1 MKNHNT
7 KFLNYFNFLFKVL
20 ILIIVTFSLK
30 ADENNIGIVSEIKG
44 EAIAINDDLEERD
57 LSVFDS
63 IFSNEE
69 IFTTENSS
77 ITLQFNDDTTIIMK
91 ELTSLVVSDF
101 ENSKLDPKFKSKV
114 SKGKIV
120 VETGSIAK
128 NKTGEMEVIVN
139 TTSLGLRGT
148 RVNAALDPS
157 GKLDVSL
164 GEDNFGN
171 VGQIKII
178 NNGMPDIY
186 EQQTIFSTDEVFT
199 ISDYEVIK
207 REKSTEEQNEE
218 KLSNETFVNNSKI
231 NEEEIEIQLT
241 SKLASGKIDDANN
254 DGKIDTDDVE
264 VLKNQILD
272 QKKKKIEFIIDNSK
286 KENTEFLSSV
296 IDSSDEKNTG
306 EVLEKIISTK
316 DDLVEDVVEDL
327 SDKNNEFLIISK
339 SEITAQIK
347 EKIFETIV
355 SKETDNSAA
364 ILSKVM
370 SKSDEATISSVIN
383 NITDKNENAE
393 SKLSLKVMADF
404 TEKNPERLEILA
416 SNNED
421 EIQKL
426 TISAVEEAASSQED
440 ADLIAKVVSGAS
452 EEIANK
458 VVAEVSKNSTDD
470 KLALSA
476 KVMKSIIDIN
486 PDKIE
491 NLSEEN
497 KDLIISQTIEATK
510 QQAESDEDDGDID
523 LGAVVSEIVMN
534 SKADTATKVL
544 ETLNEQAK
552 ESDSEISLSVF
563 VNLSKNKNFED
574 KLDEISSKSSINENI
589 VEKMI
594 EKSIEDIKDDNDI
607 TLIKNIIK
615 KSGDFLS
622 NKVIEINKKTINLNK
637 LKINK
642 IIVEIIKEEPVKAKK
657 IIEIKKEIIKE
668 PIKPKKIKE
677 IKDVI
682 DTNISPN

>member
-57 LSVFDS
+57 LNVFDH

-139 TTSLGLRGT
+139 TSSLGLRGT
-148 RVNAALDPS
+148 RVNAALDLT
-157 GKLDVSL
+157 GKLNVSI
-164 GEDNFGN
+164 GKDNFGN
-171 VGQIKII
+171 VGLIELVS
-178 NNGMPDIY
+178 NN
-186 EQQTIFSTDEVFT
+186 QSQSIFSTDQVIEIADDQ
-199 ISDYEVIK
+199 ISK

-574 KLDEISSKSSINENI
+574 KLEEISSKSSISENI

-594 EKSIEDIKDDNDI
+594 EKSIENIKDDNDL

-615 KSGDFLS
+615 KSGDFLT
-622 NKVIEINKKTINLNK
+622 NKIVEINKKTINSNN

-642 IIVEIIKEEPVKAKK
+642 IMDEIIKEEPVKAKE
-657 IIEIKKEIIKE
+657 IIEIKKEKEIIEK
-668 PIKPKKIKE
+668 PTKPKKIKE

>member
-57 LSVFDS
+57 LNVFDH

-139 TTSLGLRGT
+139 TSSLGLRGT
-148 RVNAALDPS
+148 RVNAALGPT
-157 GKLDVSL
+157 GKLNVSL
-164 GEDNFGN
+164 GKDNFGN
-171 VGQIKII
+171 VGLIELVS
-178 NNGMPDIY
+178 NN
-186 EQQTIFSTDEVFT
+186 QSQSIFSTDQVIEIADDQ
-199 ISDYEVIK
+199 ISK

-231 NEEEIEIQLT
+231 NEEEIEIQLI

-254 DGKIDTDDVE
+254 DGKIDADDVE

-523 LGAVVSEIVMN
+523 LSAVVSEIVMN

-574 KLDEISSKSSINENI
+574 KLEEISSKSSINENI

-594 EKSIEDIKDDNDI
+594 EKSIEDIKDDNDL

-642 IIVEIIKEEPVKAKK
+642 IIGEIIKEEPVKAKK

>member
-57 LSVFDS
+57 LNVFDH

-139 TTSLGLRGT
+139 TSSLGLRGT
-148 RVNAALDPS
+148 RVNAALGPT
-157 GKLDVSL
+157 GKLNVSL

-171 VGQIKII
+171 VGLIELVS
-178 NNGMPDIY
+178 NN
-186 EQQTIFSTDEVFT
+186 QSQSIFSTDQ
-199 ISDYEVIK
+199 VIEIVDDQIGK
-207 REKSTEEQNEE
+207 RKKSTEEQNEE

-574 KLDEISSKSSINENI
+574 KLEEISSKSSISENI

-594 EKSIEDIKDDNDI
+594 EKSIENIKDDNDL

-642 IIVEIIKEEPVKAKK
+642 IIGEIIKEEPVKAKE
-657 IIEIKKEIIKE
+657 IIEIKKEKEIIEK
-668 PIKPKKIKE
+668 PTKPKK

>member
-57 LSVFDS
+57 LNVFDH

-139 TTSLGLRGT
+139 TSSLGLRGT
-148 RVNAALDPS
+148 RVNAALGPT
-157 GKLDVSL
+157 GKLNVSL
-164 GEDNFGN
+164 GKDNFGN
-171 VGQIKII
+171 VGLIELVS
-178 NNGMPDIY
+178 NN
-186 EQQTIFSTDEVFT
+186 QSQSIFSTDQ
-199 ISDYEVIK
+199 VIEIVDDQIGK
-207 REKSTEEQNEE
+207 RKKSTEEQNEE

-296 IDSSDEKNTG
+296 IDNSDEKNTG

-574 KLDEISSKSSINENI
+574 KLEEISSKSSINENI

-594 EKSIEDIKDDNDI
+594 EKSIENIKDDNDL

-642 IIVEIIKEEPVKAKK
+642 IIGEIIKEEPVKAKK

>member
-57 LSVFDS
+57 LNVFDH

-139 TTSLGLRGT
+139 TSSLGLRGT
-148 RVNAALDPS
+148 RVNAALGPT
-157 GKLDVSL
+157 GKLNVSL

-171 VGQIKII
+171 VGLIELVS
-178 NNGMPDIY
+178 NN
-186 EQQTIFSTDEVFT
+186 QSQSIFSTDQ
-199 ISDYEVIK
+199 VIEIVDDQIGK
-207 REKSTEEQNEE
+207 RKKSTEEQNEE

-296 IDSSDEKNTG
+296 IDNSDEKNTG

-574 KLDEISSKSSINENI
+574 KLEEISSKSSINENI

-594 EKSIEDIKDDNDI
+594 EKSIENIKDDNDL

-642 IIVEIIKEEPVKAKK
+642 IIGEIIKEEPVKAKK

>member
-57 LSVFDS
+57 LNVFDH

-139 TTSLGLRGT
+139 TSSLGLRGT
-148 RVNAALDPS
+148 RVNAALGPT
-157 GKLDVSL
+157 GKLNVSL
-164 GEDNFGN
+164 GKDNFGN
-171 VGQIKII
+171 VGLIELVS
-178 NNGMPDIY
+178 NN
-186 EQQTIFSTDEVFT
+186 QSQSIFSTDQVIEIADDQ
-199 ISDYEVIK
+199 ISK

-296 IDSSDEKNTG
+296 IDNSDEKNTG

-574 KLDEISSKSSINENI
+574 KLEEISSKSSINENI

-594 EKSIEDIKDDNDI
+594 EKSIENIKDDNDL

-615 KSGDFLS
+615 KNGDFLT
-622 NKVIEINKKTINLNK
+622 NKIVEINKKTINSNN

-642 IIVEIIKEEPVKAKK
+642 IIGEIIKEEPVKAKK

>member
-57 LSVFDS
+57 LNVFDH

-139 TTSLGLRGT
+139 TSSLGLRGT
-148 RVNAALDPS
+148 RVNAALGPT
-157 GKLDVSL
+157 GKLNVSL
-164 GEDNFGN
+164 GKDNFGN
-171 VGQIKII
+171 VGLIELVS
-178 NNGMPDIY
+178 NN
-186 EQQTIFSTDEVFT
+186 QSQSIFSTDQVIEIVDDQ
-199 ISDYEVIK
+199 ISK

-231 NEEEIEIQLT
+231 NEEEIEIQLI

-254 DGKIDTDDVE
+254 DGKIDADDVE

-370 SKSDEATISSVIN
+370 SKSDETTISSVIN

-470 KLALSA
+470 KLSLSA

-574 KLDEISSKSSINENI
+574 KLEEISSKSSINENI

-594 EKSIEDIKDDNDI
+594 EKSIENIKDDNDL

-642 IIVEIIKEEPVKAKK
+642 IMDEIIKEEPDKAKE
-657 IIEIKKEIIKE
+657 IIEIKKEKEIIEK

>member
-57 LSVFDS
+57 LNVFDH

-139 TTSLGLRGT
+139 TSSLGLRGT
-148 RVNAALDPS
+148 RVNAALGPT
-157 GKLDVSL
+157 GKLNVSL
-164 GEDNFGN
+164 GKDNFGN
-171 VGQIKII
+171 VGLIELVS
-178 NNGMPDIY
+178 NN
-186 EQQTIFSTDEVFT
+186 QSQSIFSTDQVIEIVDDQ
-199 ISDYEVIK
+199 ISK

-254 DGKIDTDDVE
+254 DGKIDADDVE

-296 IDSSDEKNTG
+296 IDNSDEKNTG

-574 KLDEISSKSSINENI
+574 KLEEISSKSSINENI

-594 EKSIEDIKDDNDI
+594 EKSIENIKDDNDL

-622 NKVIEINKKTINLNK
+622 NKVIEINKKTINSNN

-642 IIVEIIKEEPVKAKK
+642 IIGEIIKEEPVKAKK

>member
-57 LSVFDS
+57 LNVFDH

-139 TTSLGLRGT
+139 TSSLGLRGT
-148 RVNAALDPS
+148 RVNAALGPT
-157 GKLDVSL
+157 GKLNVSL
-164 GEDNFGN
+164 GKDNFGN
-171 VGQIKII
+171 VGLIELVS
-178 NNGMPDIY
+178 NN
-186 EQQTIFSTDEVFT
+186 QSQSIFSTDQ
-199 ISDYEVIK
+199 VIEIVDDQIGK
-207 REKSTEEQNEE
+207 RKKSTEEQNEE

-231 NEEEIEIQLT
+231 NEEEIEIQLI
-241 SKLASGKIDDANN
+241 SKLSSGKIDDANN
-254 DGKIDTDDVE
+254 DGKIDADDVE

-296 IDSSDEKNTG
+296 IDNSDEKNTG

-574 KLDEISSKSSINENI
+574 KLEEISSKSSISENI

-594 EKSIEDIKDDNDI
+594 EKSIEDIKDDNDL

-642 IIVEIIKEEPVKAKK
+642 IIGEIIKEEPVKAKK

>member
-57 LSVFDS
+57 LNVFDH

-139 TTSLGLRGT
+139 TSSLGLRGT
-148 RVNAALDPS
+148 RVNAALDPT
-157 GKLDVSL
+157 GKLNVSL
-164 GEDNFGN
+164 GKDNFGN
-171 VGQIKII
+171 VGLIELVS
-178 NNGMPDIY
+178 NN
-186 EQQTIFSTDEVFT
+186 QSQSIFSTDQVIEIADDQ
-199 ISDYEVIK
+199 ISK

-231 NEEEIEIQLT
+231 NEEEIEIQLI

-254 DGKIDTDDVE
+254 DGKIDADDVE

-574 KLDEISSKSSINENI
+574 KLEEISSKSSINENI

-594 EKSIEDIKDDNDI
+594 EKSIEDIKDDNDL

-642 IIVEIIKEEPVKAKK
+642 IIGEIIKEEPVKAKK

>member
-57 LSVFDS
+57 LNVFDH

-139 TTSLGLRGT
+139 TSSLGLRGT
-148 RVNAALDPS
+148 RVNAALGPT
-157 GKLDVSL
+157 GKLNVSL
-164 GEDNFGN
+164 GKDNFGN
-171 VGQIKII
+171 VGLIELVS
-178 NNGMPDIY
+178 NN
-186 EQQTIFSTDEVFT
+186 QSQSIFSTDQVIEIADDQ
-199 ISDYEVIK
+199 ISK

-296 IDSSDEKNTG
+296 IDNSDEKNTG

-574 KLDEISSKSSINENI
+574 KLEEISSKSSINENI

-594 EKSIEDIKDDNDI
+594 EKSIENIKDDNDL

-615 KSGDFLS
+615 KSGDFLT
-622 NKVIEINKKTINLNK
+622 NKVVEINKKTINSNN

-642 IIVEIIKEEPVKAKK
+642 IMDEIIKEEPVKAKE
-657 IIEIKKEIIKE
+657 IIEIKKEKEIIEK

>member
-57 LSVFDS
+57 LNVFDH

-139 TTSLGLRGT
+139 TSSLGLRGT
-148 RVNAALDPS
+148 RVNAALGPT
-157 GKLDVSL
+157 GKLNVSL
-164 GEDNFGN
+164 GKDNFGN
-171 VGQIKII
+171 VGLIELVS
-178 NNGMPDIY
+178 NN
-186 EQQTIFSTDEVFT
+186 QSQSIFSTDQ
-199 ISDYEVIK
+199 VIEIVDDQIGK
-207 REKSTEEQNEE
+207 RKKSTEEQNEE

-254 DGKIDTDDVE
+254 DGKIDADDVE

-296 IDSSDEKNTG
+296 IDNSDEKNTG

-370 SKSDEATISSVIN
+370 SKSDETTISSVIN

-574 KLDEISSKSSINENI
+574 KLEEISSKSSINENI

-594 EKSIEDIKDDNDI
+594 EKSIENIKDDNDL

-615 KSGDFLS
+615 KSGDFLT
-622 NKVIEINKKTINLNK
+622 NKSVEINKKTINSNN

-642 IIVEIIKEEPVKAKK
+642 IMDEIIKEEPDKAKE
-657 IIEIKKEIIKE
+657 IIEIKKEKEIIEK
-668 PIKPKKIKE
+668 PTKPKKIKE

>member
-57 LSVFDS
+57 LNVFDH

-139 TTSLGLRGT
+139 TSSLGLRGT
-148 RVNAALDPS
+148 RVNAALGPT
-157 GKLDVSL
+157 GKLNVSL

-171 VGQIKII
+171 VGLIELVS
-178 NNGMPDIY
+178 NN
-186 EQQTIFSTDEVFT
+186 QSQSIFSTDQVIEIVDDQ
-199 ISDYEVIK
+199 ISK

-231 NEEEIEIQLT
+231 NEEEIEIQLI

-254 DGKIDTDDVE
+254 DGKIDADDVE

-574 KLDEISSKSSINENI
+574 KLEEISSKSSINENI

-594 EKSIEDIKDDNDI
+594 EKSIENIKDDNDL

-615 KSGDFLS
+615 KSGDFLT
-622 NKVIEINKKTINLNK
+622 NKVVEINKKTTNSNN

-642 IIVEIIKEEPVKAKK
+642 IMDEIIKEEPVKAKE
-657 IIEIKKEIIKE
+657 IIEIKKEKEIIEE

>member
-57 LSVFDS
+57 LNVFDH

-139 TTSLGLRGT
+139 TSSLGLRGT
-148 RVNAALDPS
+148 RVNAALGPT
-157 GKLDVSL
+157 GKLNVSL

-171 VGQIKII
+171 VGLIELVS
-178 NNGMPDIY
+178 NN
-186 EQQTIFSTDEVFT
+186 QSQSIFSTDQVIEIADDQ
-199 ISDYEVIK
+199 ISK

-231 NEEEIEIQLT
+231 NEEEIEIQLI
-241 SKLASGKIDDANN
+241 SKLSSGKIDDANN
-254 DGKIDTDDVE
+254 DGKIDADDVE

-497 KDLIISQTIEATK
+497 KNLIISQTIEATK

-552 ESDSEISLSVF
+552 ESDSGLSLKVF
-563 VNLSKNKNFED
+563 VNLSKEENFEN
-574 KLDEISSKSSINENI
+574 KLEKISNQSSISENI
-589 VEKMI
+589 VQEMI
-594 EKSIEDIKDDNDI
+594 EKSIDDIEGDNDL
-607 TLIKNIIK
+607 TLIKDIIND
-615 KSGDFLS
+615 SGNFLIDQ
-622 NKVIEINKKTINLNK
+622 VIKISKKTNNSNK
-637 LKINK
+637 LKIDD
-642 IIVEIIKEEPVKAKK
+642 IIDEIIKEEPIKAKE
-657 IIEIKKEIIKE
+657 IIEIKKEKEIIEK

>member
-57 LSVFDS
+57 LNVFDH

-139 TTSLGLRGT
+139 TSSLGLRGT
-148 RVNAALDPS
+148 RVNAALGPT
-157 GKLDVSL
+157 GKLNVSL

-171 VGQIKII
+171 VGLIELVS
-178 NNGMPDIY
+178 NN
-186 EQQTIFSTDEVFT
+186 QSQSIFSTDQVIEIVDDQ
-199 ISDYEVIK
+199 ISK

-231 NEEEIEIQLT
+231 NEEEIEIQLI
-241 SKLASGKIDDANN
+241 SKLSSGKIDDANN

-393 SKLSLKVMADF
+393 SKLSLKIMADF

-497 KDLIISQTIEATK
+497 KNLIISQTIEATK

-534 SKADTATKVL
+534 SKADTAVKVL
-544 ETLNEQAK
+544 ETLNDQAK
-552 ESDSEISLSVF
+552 ESDSGLSLKVF
-563 VNLSKNKNFED
+563 VNLSKEENFEN
-574 KLDEISSKSSINENI
+574 KLEKISNQSSISENI
-589 VEKMI
+589 VQEMI
-594 EKSIEDIKDDNDI
+594 EKSIDDIEGDNDL
-607 TLIKNIIK
+607 TLIKDIIND
-615 KSGDFLS
+615 SGNFLIDQ
-622 NKVIEINKKTINLNK
+622 VIKISKKTNNSNK
-637 LKINK
+637 LKIDD
-642 IIVEIIKEEPVKAKK
+642 IIDEIIKEEPIKAKE
-657 IIEIKKEIIKE
+657 IIEIKKEKEIIEK

>member
-57 LSVFDS
+57 LNVFDH

-139 TTSLGLRGT
+139 TSSLGLRGT
-148 RVNAALDPS
+148 RVNAALGPT
-157 GKLDVSL
+157 GKLNVSL
-164 GEDNFGN
+164 GKDNFGN
-171 VGQIKII
+171 VGLIELVS
-178 NNGMPDIY
+178 NN
-186 EQQTIFSTDEVFT
+186 QSQSIFSTDQVIEIADDQ
-199 ISDYEVIK
+199 ISK

-231 NEEEIEIQLT
+231 NEEEIEIQLI
-241 SKLASGKIDDANN
+241 SKLSSGKIDDANN
-254 DGKIDTDDVE
+254 DGKIDADDVE

-393 SKLSLKVMADF
+393 SKLSLKIMADF

-497 KDLIISQTIEATK
+497 KDIIIYQTIEATK

-523 LGAVVSEIVMN
+523 LSAVVSEIVMN

-574 KLDEISSKSSINENI
+574 KLEEISSKSSISENI

-594 EKSIEDIKDDNDI
+594 EKSIENIKDDNDL

-642 IIVEIIKEEPVKAKK
+642 IIGEIIKEEPVKAKK

>member
-57 LSVFDS
+57 LNVFDH

-139 TTSLGLRGT
+139 TSSLGLRGT
-148 RVNAALDPS
+148 RVNAALGPT
-157 GKLDVSL
+157 GKLNVSL
-164 GEDNFGN
+164 GKDNFGN
-171 VGQIKII
+171 VGLIELVS
-178 NNGMPDIY
+178 NN
-186 EQQTIFSTDEVFT
+186 QSQSIFSTDQ
-199 ISDYEVIK
+199 VIEIVDDQIGK
-207 REKSTEEQNEE
+207 RKKSTEEQNEE

-231 NEEEIEIQLT
+231 NEEEIEIQLI
-241 SKLASGKIDDANN
+241 SKLSSGKIDDANN

-296 IDSSDEKNTG
+296 IDNSDEKNTG

-393 SKLSLKVMADF
+393 SKLSLKIMADF

-574 KLDEISSKSSINENI
+574 KLEEISSKSSISENI

-594 EKSIEDIKDDNDI
+594 EKSIENIKDDNDL

-622 NKVIEINKKTINLNK
+622 NKVIEINKKTINSNN

-642 IIVEIIKEEPVKAKK
+642 IMDEIIKEEPVKAKK

>member
-57 LSVFDS
+57 LNVFDH

-139 TTSLGLRGT
+139 TSSLGLRGT
-148 RVNAALDPS
+148 RVNAALGPT
-157 GKLDVSL
+157 GKLNVSL

-171 VGQIKII
+171 VGLIELVS
-178 NNGMPDIY
+178 NN
-186 EQQTIFSTDEVFT
+186 QSQSIFSTDQVIEIADDQ
-199 ISDYEVIK
+199 ISK

-231 NEEEIEIQLT
+231 NEEEIEIQLI
-241 SKLASGKIDDANN
+241 SKLSSGKIDDANN
-254 DGKIDTDDVE
+254 DGKIDADDVE

-393 SKLSLKVMADF
+393 SKLSLKIMADF

-552 ESDSEISLSVF
+552 ESDSGLSLKVF
-563 VNLSKNKNFED
+563 VNLSKEENFEN
-574 KLDEISSKSSINENI
+574 KLEKISNQSSISENI
-589 VEKMI
+589 VQEMI
-594 EKSIEDIKDDNDI
+594 EKSIDDIEGDNDL
-607 TLIKNIIK
+607 TLIKDIIND
-615 KSGDFLS
+615 SGNFLIDQ
-622 NKVIEINKKTINLNK
+622 VIKISKKTNNSNK
-637 LKINK
+637 LKIDD
-642 IIVEIIKEEPVKAKK
+642 IIDEIIKEEPIKAKE
-657 IIEIKKEIIKE
+657 IIEIKKEKEIIEK

>member
-57 LSVFDS
+57 LNVFDH

-139 TTSLGLRGT
+139 TSSLGLRGT
-148 RVNAALDPS
+148 RVNAALGPT
-157 GKLDVSL
+157 GKLNVSL
-164 GEDNFGN
+164 GKDNFGN
-171 VGQIKII
+171 VGLIELVS
-178 NNGMPDIY
+178 NN
-186 EQQTIFSTDEVFT
+186 QSQSIFSTDQVIEIADDQ
-199 ISDYEVIK
+199 ISK

-393 SKLSLKVMADF
+393 SKLSLKIMADF
-404 TEKNPERLEILA
+404 AEKNPERLEILA

-534 SKADTATKVL
+534 SKTDTATKVL

-574 KLDEISSKSSINENI
+574 KLEEISSKSSINENI

-594 EKSIEDIKDDNDI
+594 EKSIENIKDDNDL

-615 KSGDFLS
+615 KSGDFLT

-642 IIVEIIKEEPVKAKK
+642 IMDEIIKEEPDKAKE
-657 IIEIKKEIIKE
+657 IIEIKKEKEIIEK

>member
-57 LSVFDS
+57 LNVFDH

-139 TTSLGLRGT
+139 TSSLGLRGT
-148 RVNAALDPS
+148 RVNAALGPT
-157 GKLDVSL
+157 GKLNVSL

-171 VGQIKII
+171 VGLIELVS
-178 NNGMPDIY
+178 NN
-186 EQQTIFSTDEVFT
+186 QSQSIFSTDQVIEIVDDQ
-199 ISDYEVIK
+199 ISK

-231 NEEEIEIQLT
+231 NEEEIEIQLI
-241 SKLASGKIDDANN
+241 SKLSSGKIDDANN

-296 IDSSDEKNTG
+296 IDNSDEKNTG

-370 SKSDEATISSVIN
+370 SKSDETTISSVIN

-574 KLDEISSKSSINENI
+574 KLEEISSKSSINENI

-594 EKSIEDIKDDNDI
+594 EKSIENIKDDNDL

-615 KSGDFLS
+615 KSGDFLT
-622 NKVIEINKKTINLNK
+622 NKVVEINKKTINSNN

-642 IIVEIIKEEPVKAKK
+642 IMDEIIKEEPDKAKE
-657 IIEIKKEIIKE
+657 IIEIKKEIIEK

>member
-57 LSVFDS
+57 LNVFDH

-139 TTSLGLRGT
+139 TSSLGLRGT
-148 RVNAALDPS
+148 RVNAALGPT
-157 GKLDVSL
+157 GKLNVSL
-164 GEDNFGN
+164 GKDNFGN
-171 VGQIKII
+171 VGLIELVS
-178 NNGMPDIY
+178 NN
-186 EQQTIFSTDEVFT
+186 QSQSIFSTDQVIEIVDDQ
-199 ISDYEVIK
+199 ISK

-231 NEEEIEIQLT
+231 NEEEIEIQLI

-254 DGKIDTDDVE
+254 DGKIDADDVE

-296 IDSSDEKNTG
+296 IDNSDEKNTG

-393 SKLSLKVMADF
+393 SKLSLKIMADF

-574 KLDEISSKSSINENI
+574 KLEEISSKSSINENI

-594 EKSIEDIKDDNDI
+594 EKSIEDIKDDNDL

-642 IIVEIIKEEPVKAKK
+642 IIGEIIKEEPVKAKK

>member
-44 EAIAINDDLEERD
+44 EAIAINEDLEERD
-57 LSVFDS
+57 LNVFDH

-139 TTSLGLRGT
+139 TSSLGLRGT
-148 RVNAALDPS
+148 RVNAALDPT
-157 GKLDVSL
+157 GKLNVSI
-164 GEDNFGN
+164 GKDNFGN
-171 VGQIKII
+171 VGLIELVS
-178 NNGMPDIY
+178 NN
-186 EQQTIFSTDEVFT
+186 QSQSIFSTDQVIEIADDQ
-199 ISDYEVIK
+199 ISK

-231 NEEEIEIQLT
+231 NEEEIEIQLI

-254 DGKIDTDDVE
+254 DGKIDADDVE

-497 KDLIISQTIEATK
+497 KNLIISQTIEATK

-574 KLDEISSKSSINENI
+574 KLEEISSKSSISANI

-594 EKSIEDIKDDNDI
+594 EKSIENIKDDNDL

-615 KSGDFLS
+615 KSGDFLT
-622 NKVIEINKKTINLNK
+622 NKIVEINKKTINSNN

-642 IIVEIIKEEPVKAKK
+642 IMDEIIKEEPVKAKE
-657 IIEIKKEIIKE
+657 IIKIKKEIIEE

>member
-57 LSVFDS
+57 LNVFDH

-139 TTSLGLRGT
+139 TSSLGLRGT
-148 RVNAALDPS
+148 RVNAALGPT
-157 GKLDVSL
+157 GKLNVSL

-171 VGQIKII
+171 VGLIELVS
-178 NNGMPDIY
+178 NN
-186 EQQTIFSTDEVFT
+186 QSQSIFSTDQ
-199 ISDYEVIK
+199 VIEIVDDQIGK
-207 REKSTEEQNEE
+207 RKKSTEEQNEE

-296 IDSSDEKNTG
+296 IDNSDEKNTG

-574 KLDEISSKSSINENI
+574 KLEEISSKSSISENI

-594 EKSIEDIKDDNDI
+594 EKSIENIKDDNDQ

-642 IIVEIIKEEPVKAKK
+642 IIGEIIKEDPVKAKK

>member
-57 LSVFDS
+57 LNVFDH

-139 TTSLGLRGT
+139 TSSLGLRGT
-148 RVNAALDPS
+148 RVNAALGPT
-157 GKLDVSL
+157 GKLNVSL
-164 GEDNFGN
+164 GKDNFGN
-171 VGQIKII
+171 VGLIELVS
-178 NNGMPDIY
+178 NN
-186 EQQTIFSTDEVFT
+186 QSQSIFSTDQ
-199 ISDYEVIK
+199 VIEIVDDQIGK
-207 REKSTEEQNEE
+207 RKKSTEEQNEE

-296 IDSSDEKNTG
+296 IDNSDEKNTG

-370 SKSDEATISSVIN
+370 SKSDETTISSVIN

-574 KLDEISSKSSINENI
+574 KLEEISSKSSINENI

-594 EKSIEDIKDDNDI
+594 EKSIENIKDDNDL

-642 IIVEIIKEEPVKAKK
+642 IIGEIIKEDPVKAKK

>member
-57 LSVFDS
+57 LNVFDH

-139 TTSLGLRGT
+139 TSSLGLRGT
-148 RVNAALDPS
+148 RVNAALGPT
-157 GKLDVSL
+157 GKLNVSL
-164 GEDNFGN
+164 GKDNFGN
-171 VGQIKII
+171 VGLIELVS
-178 NNGMPDIY
+178 NN
-186 EQQTIFSTDEVFT
+186 QSQSIFSTDQVIEIADDQ
-199 ISDYEVIK
+199 ISK

-231 NEEEIEIQLT
+231 NEEEIEIQLI

-574 KLDEISSKSSINENI
+574 KLEEISSKSSISENI

-594 EKSIEDIKDDNDI
+594 EKSIENIKDDNDL

-642 IIVEIIKEEPVKAKK
+642 IIGEIIKEEPVKAKE
-657 IIEIKKEIIKE
+657 IIEIKKEKEIIEK

>member
-57 LSVFDS
+57 LNVFDH

-139 TTSLGLRGT
+139 TSSLGLRGT
-148 RVNAALDPS
+148 RVNAALGPT
-157 GKLDVSL
+157 GKLNVSL
-164 GEDNFGN
+164 GKDNFGN
-171 VGQIKII
+171 VGLIELVS
-178 NNGMPDIY
+178 NN
-186 EQQTIFSTDEVFT
+186 QSQSIFSTDQVIEIADDQ
-199 ISDYEVIK
+199 ISK

-231 NEEEIEIQLT
+231 NEEEIEIQLI

-254 DGKIDTDDVE
+254 DGKIDADDVE

-523 LGAVVSEIVMN
+523 LSAVVSEIVMN

-574 KLDEISSKSSINENI
+574 KLEEISSKSSISENI

-594 EKSIEDIKDDNDI
+594 EKSIENIKDDNDL

-615 KSGDFLS
+615 KSGDFLT
-622 NKVIEINKKTINLNK
+622 NKVVEINKKTINSNN

-642 IIVEIIKEEPVKAKK
+642 IMDEIIKEEPVKAKE
-657 IIEIKKEIIKE
+657 IIEIKKEKEIIEK

>member
-57 LSVFDS
+57 LNVFDH

-139 TTSLGLRGT
+139 TSSLGLRGT
-148 RVNAALDPS
+148 RVNAALGPT
-157 GKLDVSL
+157 GKLNVSL
-164 GEDNFGN
+164 GKDNFGN
-171 VGQIKII
+171 VGLIELVS
-178 NNGMPDIY
+178 NN
-186 EQQTIFSTDEVFT
+186 QSQSIFSTDQ
-199 ISDYEVIK
+199 VIEIVDDQIGK
-207 REKSTEEQNEE
+207 RKKSTEEQNEE

-231 NEEEIEIQLT
+231 NEEEIEIQLI
-241 SKLASGKIDDANN
+241 SKLSSGKIDDANN

-393 SKLSLKVMADF
+393 SKLSLKIMADF

-552 ESDSEISLSVF
+552 ESDSGLSLKVF
-563 VNLSKNKNFED
+563 VNLSKEENFEN
-574 KLDEISSKSSINENI
+574 KLEKISNQSSISENI
-589 VEKMI
+589 VQEMI
-594 EKSIEDIKDDNDI
+594 EKSIDDIEGDNDL
-607 TLIKNIIK
+607 TLIKDIIND
-615 KSGDFLS
+615 SGNFLIDQ
-622 NKVIEINKKTINLNK
+622 VIKISKKTNNSNK
-637 LKINK
+637 LKIDD
-642 IIVEIIKEEPVKAKK
+642 IIDEIIKEEPIKAKE
-657 IIEIKKEIIKE
+657 IIEIKKEKEIIEK

>member
-57 LSVFDS
+57 LNVFDH

-139 TTSLGLRGT
+139 TSSLGLRGT
-148 RVNAALDPS
+148 RVNAALGPT
-157 GKLDVSL
+157 GKLNVSL
-164 GEDNFGN
+164 GKDNFGN
-171 VGQIKII
+171 VGLIELVS
-178 NNGMPDIY
+178 NN
-186 EQQTIFSTDEVFT
+186 QSQSIFSTDQ
-199 ISDYEVIK
+199 VIEIVDDQIGK
-207 REKSTEEQNEE
+207 RKKSTEEQNEE

-231 NEEEIEIQLT
+231 NEEEIEIQLI
-241 SKLASGKIDDANN
+241 SKLTSGKIDDANN

-296 IDSSDEKNTG
+296 IDNSDEKNTG

-574 KLDEISSKSSINENI
+574 KLEEISSKSSINENI

-594 EKSIEDIKDDNDI
+594 EKSIENIKDDNDL

-642 IIVEIIKEEPVKAKK
+642 IIGEIIKEEPVKAKK

>member
-57 LSVFDS
+57 LNVFDH

-139 TTSLGLRGT
+139 TSSLGLRGT
-148 RVNAALDPS
+148 RVNAALGPT
-157 GKLDVSL
+157 GKLNVSL
-164 GEDNFGN
+164 GKDNFGN
-171 VGQIKII
+171 VGLIELVS
-178 NNGMPDIY
+178 NN
-186 EQQTIFSTDEVFT
+186 QSQSIFSTDQ
-199 ISDYEVIK
+199 VIEIVDDQIGK
-207 REKSTEEQNEE
+207 RKKSTEEQNEE

-296 IDSSDEKNTG
+296 IDNSDEKNTG

-574 KLDEISSKSSINENI
+574 KLEEISSKSSINENI

-594 EKSIEDIKDDNDI
+594 EKSIENIKDDNDL

-622 NKVIEINKKTINLNK
+622 NKVIEINKKTINSNN

-642 IIVEIIKEEPVKAKK
+642 IIGEIIKEEPVKAKK